1 MQWMNISVKMSQGV
15 DYTALEKVTGECAS
29 RVYNALMHQR
39 IEPGTKQAFDAYVS
53 CLHQLYL
60 FGVAMQLN
68 RMGYYMKKM

>member
-1 MQWMNISVKMSQGV
+1 
-15 DYTALEKVTGECAS
+15 
-29 RVYNALMHQR
+29 MHQR
-39 IEPGTKQAFDAYVS
+39 IELGTKEAFDAYVS